1 MTRVKSWFSR
11 KRATTQSREEHARPR
26 RRTATGNETSITDVL
41 PDRQRLLAVSTYV
54 ELVLSQELQDLVDEG
69 ETLAAERARIEQAS
83 TAASA
88 RHEQLATLLGQ
99 GGNDPVAAM
108 AEYRDAVDELMGHVL
123 GRTALER
130 LLSCYLIA
138 GFAHDTAR
146 GIADLTPGQDDLV
159 SALNDDVDESAMQ
172 TSLKSL
178 IGDDQVVSDELAMWG
193 RRIIGDCIVYAREA
207 FGVRP
212 DEPVGEQAVKE
223 VEKFVSHVVAEHTVR
238 MNSLGLTA

>member
-54 ELVLSQELQDLVDEG
+54 ELVLSQELQDLVED
-69 ETLAAERARIEQAS
+69 ETLVAERGRIEQAS
-83 TAASA
+83 TAATA
-88 RHEQLATLLGQ
+88 RHEQLATLLGRD
-99 GGNDPVAAM
+99 GNDPVAAM
-108 AEYRDAVDELMGHVL
+108 AEYRGAVDELMGHVL

-172 TSLKSL
+172 SSLKSL
-178 IGDDQVVSDELAMWG
+178 IGDDQLVSDQLAMWG

-212 DEPVGEQAVKE
+212 DEPVGEQAVRE

-238 MNSLGLTA
+238 MNSLGLSA